1 VSSGVVGRGGADV
14 AEAVYASWRTVDHC
28 AGIGSEAQYTEDG
41 ICAMPALVMRGRAE
55 IARGYAARV
64 EAGPR
69 LSRHL
74 VSNLIV
80 TAHDGGRSTASYVVT
95 LYAADGVAPQ
105 ELRHP
110 SAICDVT
117 DEFRLVDGQWLI
129 EHRVAQPIFVAVD
142 NDSVLLGRRPAR

>member
-1 VSSGVVGRGGADV
+1 MAVREIAD
-14 AEAVYASWRTVDHC
+14 AVHASWWTVDHC

-41 ICAMPALVMRGRAE
+41 ICAMPALLMRGRAE
-55 IARGYAARV
+55 IARGYASRV

-74 VSNLIV
+74 VSNLMV
-80 TAHDGGRSTASYVVT
+80 TADDGDRATARYVVT

-105 ELRHP
+105 ELQRP

-117 DEFRLVDGQWLI
+117 DEFMLVDGHWLI
-129 EHRVAQPIFVAVD
+129 ESRAAEPIFIAAE
-142 NDSVLLGRRPAR
+142 NDSVLLRRRPVQ